1 MRRDICA
8 CEMMCRSAATR
19 RGHVESVSTRHPR
32 KSGSLKR
39 QRKWILPTLCFPRA
53 QNELGTSH
61 LCPNGKQQIVTIQC
75 VPSVLM
81 AGRRASDAAE
91 HQCSAEVMI
100 ADDSPVQA
108 PPVATTGITD
118 AQLQHR
124 QGMLPEA
131 GTDANLVSLLQ
142 LARDRV

>member
-1 MRRDICA
+1 M
-8 CEMMCRSAATR
+8 T
-19 RGHVESVSTRHPR
+19 
-32 KSGSLKR
+32 KK
-39 QRKWILPTLCFPRA
+39 
-53 QNELGTSH
+53 
-61 LCPNGKQQIVTIQC
+61 C

-81 AGRRASDAAE
+81 AGRREGDAAE
-91 HQCSAEVMI
+91 HQRSAEVII

-108 PPVATTGITD
+108 PPVATTGNTD

-124 QGMLPEA
+124 HGMLPEA